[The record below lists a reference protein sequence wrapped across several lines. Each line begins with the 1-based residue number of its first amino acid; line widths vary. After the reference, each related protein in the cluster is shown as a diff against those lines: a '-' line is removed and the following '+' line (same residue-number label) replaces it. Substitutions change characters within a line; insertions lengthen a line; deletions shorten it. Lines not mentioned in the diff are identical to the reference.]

1 MSKIITPQQFRNTP
15 VIGNPLAGAGQ
26 VGQMPSIDEIVDSF
40 IEGLTA
46 ASQKDLKEL
55 PALKIYGKLY
65 EELVSA
71 GMTERLASET
81 IAKIKVGAPEA
92 FVNHPKFEQFM
103 KLFAGMVYKLYAA
116 IEDMIDKAD
125 NIHGTTFESDP
136 DALFLSMV
144 ADRFALIIPAE

>member
-1 MSKIITPQQFRNTP
+1 MI
-15 VIGNPLAGAGQ
+15 V
-26 VGQMPSIDEIVDSF
+26 VIVDSF

-65 EELVSA
+65 EELVTA
-71 GMTERLASET
+71 GMTEGLASET

-103 KLFAGMVYKLYAA
+103 KLFAGMVYKLYEAV
-116 IEDMIDKAD
+116 
-125 NIHGTTFESDP
+125 GTP
-136 DALFLSMV
+136 GYADALFLAMV